1 MTGSR
6 MPVPPELLEFQRTFQ
21 APPGRSAVELLIAHD
36 EYMNGDPPQVAATHR
51 NVPLREV
58 AGWRVGADI
67 SVPLGEPPFP
77 TLVYLHGGG
86 WVMGAPWTHRRL
98 SAELASR
105 GLLVI
110 SVDYRRAPKHRFPA
124 AVEDCAHAVG
134 WAVEH
139 AHEYGGDPDRLV
151 LGGDSA
157 GGNLTAS
164 VLAAG
169 LADSVKAA
177 LLLYGI
183 YDFHRAISSLGPLLG
198 GVQPD
203 SQPYLPIA
211 EFEQLRGDP
220 RLSPEG
226 HCAGLPPS
234 LVMVGDGDPLLV
246 ESTALA
252 ARLTEAGASH
262 ELLVIEDAPHGF
274 LQLPTHPAHDLGLAT
289 IERFLSGLGL
299 LATRPS

>member
-1 MTGSR
+1 MTGAR
-6 MPVPPELLEFQRTFQ
+6 TAVPADLLEFQRTFR
-21 APPGRSAVELLIAHD
+21 APPGGSAVELLVAHD
-36 EYMNGDPPQVAATHR
+36 GYMNGDPPPVAATHR
-51 NVPLREV
+51 NVALREV

-98 SAELASR
+98 SAELAAR

-124 AVEDCAHAVG
+124 AVEDSAHAVE

-139 AHEYGGDPDRLV
+139 AHEYGGDPDRLI

-157 GGNLTAS
+157 GGNLTAG

-169 LADSVKAA
+169 LSDRVRAA

-198 GVQPD
+198 GVAPD
-203 SQPYLPIA
+203 SQPYLPVA

-220 RLSPEG
+220 RLSPEQ

-234 LVMVGDGDPLLV
+234 LVLVGDGDPLLV

-252 ARLTEAGASH
+252 ARLTETGVDH

-289 IERFLSGLGL
+289 IERFLNGLGL
-299 LATRPS
+299 LEIRSR